1 MALPTGFDTAA
12 DLLARTGEH
21 RAFPVVAP
29 LAPVLPLRGLE
40 RGRFYGVTGDASA
53 SLVYALVAAATADG
67 AWCAFVDMPH
77 AGLRAAH
84 EHGVALQ
91 RVVCIDTDRSSSWGR
106 VVGALTE
113 GIDIIVV
120 RDPVCSAADARR
132 VASRVKA
139 QGAVLIA
146 HGNLSGF
153 PVDAQFTA
161 RTNSWSFGA
170 CATERTVRVTAE
182 GRRMPGARGVT
193 VLLPSAAGGV
203 ASV

>member
-1 MALPTGFDTAA
+1 MPESHLR
-12 DLLARTGEH
+12 LARRQQRPQESQAQQIAESGSSRTS
-21 RAFPVVAP
+21 R
-29 LAPVLPLRGLE
+29 E
-40 RGRFYGVTGDASA
+40 RTR
-53 SLVYALVAAATADG
+53 
-67 AWCAFVDMPH
+67 
-77 AGLRAAH
+77 R
-84 EHGVALQ
+84 
-91 RVVCIDTDRSSSWGR
+91 WGR